1 MVGFGFLRFMPKN
14 LVSIVNQ
21 FIDIKGAR
29 TNNLQ
34 NLNIKIPKGKITAII
49 GISGAGKSS
58 LAFSTLYA
66 EGYTRY
72 IESISPYIR
81 QFLDKVEKPP
91 VDAID
96 GLPPAIAFKHK
107 KPVKNPRSI
116 VATSLDVYDY
126 LRILF
131 AKIADFTCPS
141 CGNPV
146 KSYTIDE
153 ILDHLLTSHLGET
166 VDVCFPYQGDVS
178 FLINRGYYFYI
189 EPVSGQRQRV
199 DHQVKGKRIDI
210 SLDRLKVDEQEKGR
224 IFEALDKSLALGD
237 DSVIVYI
244 EGKRQTFPTN
254 LYCPDCHTDYPL
266 PDENLFSFNSP
277 KGACP
282 GCKGFGDIQTLDRN
296 LVFDMEMSL
305 AEGAMRPFRTPTNR
319 NFRQMVIYK
328 AQEKGIDI
336 HKPVGELK
344 EREINFLMNG
354 DRYFEGI
361 KGFFDWLKTKSY
373 KVQARVFISRYTTY
387 NPCPDCGGSRL
398 NPLARSF
405 RIKGKSIPDIL
416 AMTIGEAGQFFAS
429 FSPAEFSR
437 QVSADVIQDIKERL
451 NYLVESG
458 IPYIHLNRQSF
469 TLSKGETQRIN
480 LAFILGSTLSDS
492 LLILD
497 QPSSDLHPHDY
508 NKMIRFLQQLKEN
521 NNTIVMVEHNPDIIQ
536 HADHIIELGPLSG
549 KEGGRLV
556 FSGPRKEFF
565 DAAAHA
571 NPTISQQYFTHPVT
585 PSQQPRNLKDWL
597 TFPKAGTHNL
607 KNIEYRIPRNAVT
620 ILAGVSGAGK
630 TTLLEKEILPH
641 SRSAGYFDHVVFV
654 DPGMDRLRGNST
666 VAGFFDFYKNIRELY
681 AAQSESKR
689 LNYTA
694 GHFSPNSS
702 KGRCP
707 TCKGNGFQ
715 EIEMQ
720 FLPPV
725 NILCSDCNGLGLQ
738 PDILKVK
745 YHNLN
750 ISEFLS
756 MTVSECLDL
765 LDHEHNP
772 ITDLLTHLKTNGLG
786 YLTLGQKL
794 QSISAGELQRL
805 KLVKHLSSAKPN
817 ALYLI
822 DEPSFGLHAHDLE
835 MVKALFD
842 RLIKS
847 GATIVAAE
855 HNMVLVNHAD
865 HILELG
871 PGGGGEG
878 GFITFTGPPE
888 KLAEAAESVTGHYI
902 KKFKKGLTNV

>member
-1 MVGFGFLRFMPKN
+1 
-14 LVSIVNQ
+14 VSIVNQ

-29 TNNLQ
+29 TNNLKNVSLQ
-34 NLNIKIPKGKITAII
+34 IPKGEITAIV

-81 QFLDKVEKPP
+81 QFLDKMEKPA
-91 VDAID
+91 VDSID
-96 GLPPAIAFKHK
+96 GLPPAIAFRHK
-107 KPVKNPRSI
+107 KAVKNPRSI

-131 AKIADFTCPS
+131 ARISEFTCPT
-141 CGNPV
+141 CGINIY
-146 KSYTIDE
+146 SYTIDE
-153 ILDHLLTSHLGET
+153 ILQRILLHHTGSAI
-166 VDVCFPYQGDVS
+166 DVCFPYKGDVA

-189 EPVSGQRQRV
+189 DPETGRRQRV
-199 DHQVKGKRIDI
+199 DHQVKDKEIDV
-210 SLDRLKVDEQEKGR
+210 SLDRLTVEEPEKGR

-237 DSVIVYI
+237 NSVIVYI
-244 EGKRQTFPTN
+244 DSQREMFPTN
-254 LYCPDCHTDYPL
+254 LHCPRCHTDYPL

-282 GCKGFGDIQTLDRN
+282 GCKGFGDIQTLDED
-296 LVFDMEMSL
+296 LVFDKTMSL

-319 NFRQMVIYK
+319 DFRQSVLYK
-328 AQEKGIDI
+328 AQEMGIDI

-344 EREINFLMNG
+344 KRETGYLLNG
-354 DRYFEGI
+354 DKHFDGI
-361 KGFFDWLKTKSY
+361 KGFFDWLKTKTY

-387 NPCPDCGGSRL
+387 TPCPECGGSRL

-416 AMTIGEAGQFFAS
+416 AMTIGEAARFFAS
-429 FSPAEFSR
+429 LSPEEYSR
-437 QVSADVIQDIKERL
+437 RVSTDVIRDIEERL

-497 QPSSDLHPHDY
+497 QPSCDLHPHDY
-508 NKMIRFLQQLKEN
+508 AKLVRFLRRLKEN
-521 NNTIVMVEHNPDIIQ
+521 NNTIVMVEHNPDIIRE
-536 HADHIIELGPLSG
+536 ADHIIELGPMSG
-549 KEGGRLV
+549 KEGGGLV
-556 FSGPRKEFF
+556 FSGSKKTFF
-565 DAAAHA
+565 DGGDKKRL
-571 NPTISQQYFTHPVT
+571 TISQRYFR
-585 PSQQPRNLKDWL
+585 QPGNTKPEARRLTDWL
-597 TFPKAGTHNL
+597 TFPKARTHNL
-607 KNIEYRIPRNAVT
+607 KNIEYRIPFNAFT
-620 ILAGVSGAGK
+620 ALAGVSGAGK

-641 SRSAGYFDHVVFV
+641 AGSAGYFERVIFV
-654 DPGMDRLRGNST
+654 DPGLERLRGNSI

-681 AAQSESKR
+681 AAQGESKR

-702 KGRCP
+702 KGRCA

-725 NILCSDCNGLGLQ
+725 NIVCADCDGTGLQ
-738 PDILKVK
+738 QDILKVK
-745 YHNLN
+745 FNSLS
-750 ISEFLS
+750 IAEFLAL
-756 MTVSECLDL
+756 TVSECLDTIGE
-765 LDHEHNP
+765 EHTGIHTPLAN
-772 ITDLLTHLKTNGLG
+772 LETNGLG

-805 KLVKHLSSAKPN
+805 KLVKHLNTANKN
-817 ALYLI
+817 TLYLI

-835 MVKALFD
+835 MVKSLFD
-842 RLIKS
+842 RLIQG

-855 HNMVLVNHAD
+855 HNMILVNHAD
-865 HILELG
+865 YVLELG
-871 PGGGGEG
+871 PGGGADG
-878 GFITFTGPPE
+878 GFITFAGKTEEMEGIST
-888 KLAEAAESVTGHYI
+888 SVTGHYI
-902 KKFKKGLTNV
+902 KKFKKSLTNV